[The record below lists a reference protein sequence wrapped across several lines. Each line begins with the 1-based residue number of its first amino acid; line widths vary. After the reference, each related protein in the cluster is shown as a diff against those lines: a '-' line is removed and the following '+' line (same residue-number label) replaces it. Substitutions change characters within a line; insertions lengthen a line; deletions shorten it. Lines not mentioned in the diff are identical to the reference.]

1 MAILLRLWK
10 SPGWRAVV
18 AGLRHSLFRTERNGP
33 FRNAGFVVVGC
44 RASYPAGAARSRA
57 VPRIRRTGWR
67 PSEPDVRGHAVGKCC
82 RRLPKAGLDGPSDG
96 FRSGQAGTIGDDPV
110 AHAAARMPDATGRCH
125 PLAEPPKG
133 RGKRPFAHR
142 DPAHPVVRIMP
153 GRAGIRHR
161 LDLRAHHTSYR
172 TRCGHAHEGRGT
184 QFPRWRTWDTEG
196 TGPSAN
202 TPDADDAA
210 FSCRRAAP
218 SRRRQRFRRRPGNPR
233 LGPPADSAIDPRTV
247 PRTASCR

>member
-1 MAILLRLWK
+1 MEVTR
-10 SPGWRAVV
+10 V
-18 AGLRHSLFRTERNGP
+18 AGSGGRLAAFPIPNGAEWPFPER
-33 FRNAGFVVVGC
+33 RVRRRRLSRFVSGRCRKIPRRAADSANRMAAVGTG
-44 RASYPAGAARSRA
+44 RARARGRQMLSPPSEGR
-57 VPRIRRTGWR
+57 PRRTIGR
-67 PSEPDVRGHAVGKCC
+67 APVGKA
-82 RRLPKAGLDGPSDG
+82 R
-96 FRSGQAGTIGDDPV
+96 TIGDDPV

-142 DPAHPVVRIMP
+142 DPAHPAVWIMP

-161 LDLRAHHTSYR
+161 LGLRTHHTSYW

-184 QFPRWRTWDTEG
+184 QFPRWRTWDTRG
-196 TGPSAN
+196 AGPSAN